1 MKKEETMKVNTNQK
15 KFWAVLAWM
24 MILFFPFTAFTEEG
38 NDKTLAPYFF
48 IDNGDPSVDRL
59 PLKET
64 NAEINISGVIAEVTI
79 TQLYQNNGKRPI
91 NARYIFPASTRAAV
105 HDMKM
110 IIGEHII
117 KAEVMKRKAAK
128 KKYETAKKKGK
139 SASLLEQQR
148 PNVFS
153 MSVAN
158 IIPGDSIKVELSY
171 TEFLVPTEG
180 VYEFVFP
187 TVVGPRYSNQ
197 PESSASEYDQWVKNP
212 YFQEESETG
221 SDQESGPLKPKCNIT
236 THISTGVPLQE
247 VTIQTHK
254 TNISWESASA
264 AAITLDKSE
273 EKSGDRDYILK
284 YRLAGEEIASGLM
297 MVEGKDENF
306 FLLMVQPPK
315 RVESGH
321 IPPREYIFL
330 VDVSGSMH
338 GFPLNT
344 SKKLLRDLISNLRP
358 NDTFNV
364 ILFAGTA
371 ITMSPVS
378 IPANRENIQKAVDL
392 IDHQRGGGGTEMLRA
407 IKQAMALPHNEACS
421 RSVVIVTDGYVSF
434 EKSVFNHIRANLNNT
449 NVFAFGIGSS
459 VNRYLIEGMAKA
471 GYGEPF
477 VVTNPKEASSIA
489 SKFRKYIQSP
499 VLTNISV
506 TYDDFDAYQVE
517 PQSFPDLLAERP
529 IVIFGKWRGTP
540 NGTITLNGLTG
551 KGKYIQRFPVFETQ
565 PSETNHS
572 IRYLWARTRIAN
584 LSDFGF
590 NGNDEERTAE
600 ITSLGLTYNL
610 LTKYTSFVAVHE
622 VIRNPEGHST
632 DVKQP
637 LPLPRGVSK
646 YAVGG
651 GIARGSEPELPI
663 LLALSFLIL
672 SLFFLYK
679 KILINRN
686 K

>member
-1 MKKEETMKVNTNQK
+1 MKTNTNQN
-15 KFWAVLAWM
+15 FFFTVLVWIIVLSMPFTVLAK
-24 MILFFPFTAFTEEG
+24 EEK
-38 NDKTLAPYFF
+38 DKTLSPYFF
-48 IDNGDPSVDRL
+48 IENGDPSVDRL

-64 NAEINISGVIAEVTI
+64 SAAINISGVIAEVTI
-79 TQLYQNNGKRPI
+79 TQLYQNVGERPI

-105 HDMKM
+105 HDMRM

-153 MSVAN
+153 MNVAN
-158 IIPGDSIKVELSY
+158 ILPGDSIKVELSY
-171 TEFLVPTEG
+171 TEFLVPVEG
-180 VYEFVFP
+180 IYEFVFP

-212 YFQEESETG
+212 YFQEKSETEDEPG
-221 SDQESGPLKPKCNIT
+221 KGPLKPKFDIF

-254 TNISWESASA
+254 TNISWESTSV
-264 AAITLDKSE
+264 AAITLDKSDKE
-273 EKSGDRDYILK
+273 SGNRDYILK
-284 YRLAGEEIASGLM
+284 YRLAGEKIASGLM
-297 MVEGKDENF
+297 IYEGKEENF

-315 RVESGH
+315 RVESAH

-344 SKKLLRDLISNLRP
+344 SKKLLRDLIGHLRP
-358 NDTFNV
+358 DDKFNV
-364 ILFAGTA
+364 ILFAGSA
-371 ITMSPVS
+371 CTMSPAS
-378 IPANRENIQKAVDL
+378 IPANPANIQKAVAL
-392 IDHQRGGGGTEMLRA
+392 IDNQRGGGGTEMLRA
-407 IKQAMALPHNEACS
+407 IKHAMALPYGEACS
-421 RSVVIVTDGYVSF
+421 RSIVIVTDGYVSF
-434 EKSVFNHIRANLNNT
+434 EKSVFNHIRSNLNNS

-477 VVTNPKEASSIA
+477 VVTNPKEAPSIA
-489 SKFRKYIQSP
+489 AKFRKYIQSP

-506 TYDDFDAYQVE
+506 TYNDFDAFQVE
-517 PQSFPDLLAERP
+517 PQSFPDLLADRP
-529 IVIFGKWRGTP
+529 IVIFGKWKGTP
-540 NGTITLNGLTG
+540 NGTITLNGLSG
-551 KGKYIQRFPVFETQ
+551 NGEYSQRFPVSETQ
-565 PSETNHS
+565 QSETNHS
-572 IRYLWARTRIAN
+572 IRYLWARTRITN
-584 LSDFGF
+584 LSDFNFDGS
-590 NGNDEERTAE
+590 DEERTAE

-610 LTKYTSFVAVHE
+610 LTKYTSFVAVHD
-622 VIRNPEGHST
+622 VIRNPGGNST
-632 DVKQP
+632 DVNQP
-637 LPLPRGVSK
+637 LPLPQGVSK
-646 YAVGG
+646 FAVGG
-651 GIARGSEPELPI
+651 GITKGSEPEMFI

-672 SLFFLYK
+672 SLFLLYK
-679 KILINRN
+679 KVFVRRMR
-686 K
+686 